1 MMPALL
7 SPPPVALAV
16 VVTTMLAEARLSAAH
31 ERALLAMGARL
42 VPDAS
47 YPWMRVAYPSGFVAV
62 CLEGWWR
69 QGPWSRWALV
79 GVAVFTLGKLIKY
92 VAIATLGPRW
102 SFRVLVVPGAPLVA
116 HGIYRV
122 LRHPNY
128 VGVAGEV
135 IGVALWLQAP
145 IAGTLFVVTFGLILL
160 WRIRIEERALGLVPG
175 A

>member
-1 MMPALL
+1 MMLAMA
-7 SPPPVALAV
+7 SPSLVALAV
-16 VVTTMLAEARLSAAH
+16 VLATMLAEARLSALH

-47 YPWMRVAYPSGFVAV
+47 YPWMRVAYPMGFVAV

-69 QGPWSRWALV
+69 QVPWSAWALL
-79 GVAVFTLGKLIKY
+79 GVMVFALGKLIKY

-116 HGIYRV
+116 SGIYRV

-135 IGVALWLQAP
+135 IGVGLWLQAP

-160 WRIRIEERALGLVPG
+160 WRIRIEERALGLAPR